1 MKDTD
6 YEELE
11 RLASDLMDETLT
23 HEGRERLERLLRAG
37 PEWRRRYAE
46 LMMVESALH
55 WEFAEASERRPVE
68 PVKVVEFSSWLR
80 PAMALAAC
88 LVAAAVSWWTLKDA
102 EAPGSGDEVAEGA
115 KEGDEQNGETAKAGT
130 EPGVAGAPKAGEDGV
145 AVVNFDRTE
154 AGLIRAADGVD
165 LEPREK
171 EALLDASYGVEVLAS
186 GQGFGE
192 GGYLEVTDKVTAW
205 RVDDA
210 LRVGAEFGVDPF
222 GGMDML
228 KFSRMEV
235 DVFSQT
241 AETSELVRVLDVR
254 ELEKENLSDSKTVVK
269 SAVRFNQ
276 GVGIADAGTE
286 FAISLHAIDRDGGV
300 NVAVGREE
308 KRVMSDGNPSTW
320 EKVESE
326 MELPEGTD
334 FVVVAL
340 SARKEGSQAL
350 LPDLSGHYADDLKI
364 AMAVDGR
371 AVYGRM

>member
-1 MKDTD
+1 MKDSD

-11 RLASDLMDETLT
+11 RLACALMDETLSR
-23 HEGRERLERLLRAG
+23 EGRERLEEILRAG
-37 PEWRRRYAE
+37 PDWRRRYAE
-46 LMMVESALH
+46 LMTLESALH
-55 WEFAEASERRPVE
+55 WEFAEAIERHPAE
-68 PVKVVEFSSWLR
+68 PAKVVEFSSWLR
-80 PAMALAAC
+80 PATALAAC
-88 LVAAAVSWWTLKDA
+88 LVAAAASWWALRDVEPT
-102 EAPGSGDEVAEGA
+102 GSGDELTEVSEEGGQGG
-115 KEGDEQNGETAKAGT
+115 KTASIGMKTWQTGSPQAI
-130 EPGVAGAPKAGEDGV
+130 ENEF

-154 AGLIRAADGVD
+154 SDLIHAVKGVD

-171 EALLDASYGVEVLAS
+171 EALLDASYGVEVLVS

-192 GGYLEVTDKVTAW
+192 GGYLEVTDNVTAW
-205 RVDDA
+205 RVEDA
-210 LRVGAEFGVDPF
+210 LRTGAEFGVDPF

-235 DVFSQT
+235 DVFSQS

-254 ELEKENLSDSKTVVK
+254 ELEKKNLSDSKTVVK

-276 GVGIADAGTE
+276 GVGLADAGTE

-300 NVAVGREE
+300 NLAVGREE

-371 AVYGRM
+371 PVYGRM